1 MHRHSAGQAER
12 QPERESRR
20 PWSRYAHLSVFIPI
34 PPHPPRQPY
43 ITSPIIIGLVV
54 SSKFLGRSGRSVIF
68 DSFDQSDKTD
78 LAESIVDSYGRLNP
92 ETPFMT
98 LLMPRRND
106 AGSMGFGAIKDS
118 FTPTTL
124 DGSNG
129 GKGVTIDLSK
139 VRDAPKLLSQKGLWR
154 VALDRK
160 LGWVVNGR
168 EVVFPESIFEFS
180 GAENMTFAF
189 DTGFPTTIVRT

>member
-20 PWSRYAHLSVFIPI
+20 PWSRYAHLSIFIPI
-34 PPHPPRQPY
+34 PPHPPRQPCP
-43 ITSPIIIGLVV
+43 TSPIIIGLVV

-78 LAESIVDSYGRLNP
+78 LAESIVDSYGHLNP

-129 GKGVTIDLSK
+129 GKGVTIDLRNCL
-139 VRDAPKLLSQKGLWR
+139 VRKGFGGWRSIGSSDGSSMEERSYSRKASLSL
-154 VALDRK
+154 V
-160 LGWVVNGR
+160 GR
-168 EVVFPESIFEFS
+168 RI
-180 GAENMTFAF
+180 
-189 DTGFPTTIVRT
+189 